1 MSAAAADL
9 SGKVAVVT
17 GGNQGIGR
25 AIAQAMATAGASVVV
40 TSRTLESLERA
51 AKEISELGVESLA
64 VACDVRDPDST
75 DAMATAVLERFGR
88 VDVIVANAG
97 VAGAIR
103 PMHEISY
110 EEWRDCLVTDLDGVY
125 LTFRRFI
132 PTMIDAARGG
142 SLIALSSMTGK
153 RPLVNRTPYSAAKM
167 GVIGLVRTLA
177 LELGPHRIRVNS
189 VCPGA
194 VAGERLNRI
203 VKENA
208 EERGISEAE
217 SMKQFSDPSA
227 LKRPTLPA
235 EVAAA
240 CVFLAGDAGSGITG
254 EDMNV
259 SAGLVMY

>member
-1 MSAAAADL
+1 MSLDL

-25 AIAQAMATAGASVVV
+25 AIAHALAKAGASVVV
-40 TSRTLESLERA
+40 TARTQDSIERA
-51 AKEISELGVESLA
+51 AQEIRNLGVESLA
-64 VACDVRDPDST
+64 VACDVRDPQST
-75 DAMATAVLERFGR
+75 DAMATSVLEHFGS
-88 VDVIVANAG
+88 VDVVVANAG
-97 VAGAIR
+97 IAGAIR

-132 PTMIDAARGG
+132 PAMIQAGNGG

-153 RPLVNRTPYSAAKM
+153 RPLPDRTPYCAAKM
-167 GVIGLVRTLA
+167 GVIGLVRSLA
-177 LELGPHRIRVNS
+177 LELGPHAIRVNS
-189 VCPGA
+189 ICPGA

-203 VKENA
+203 VRQNA
-208 EERGISEAE
+208 QARNITDAE
-217 SMKQFSDPSA
+217 SMRQFSDPAA
-227 LKRPTLPA
+227 LKRPTEA
-235 EVAAA
+235 DEVAAA
-240 CVFLAGDAGSGITG
+240 CVFLAGEASSGITG